1 MTPETAVDTA
11 LAKASPIAARV
22 AVAPTVAPS
31 AADTAH
37 AIVAVVGL
45 GYVGLPTAIA
55 MRNAGCRIVGID
67 VSARRLE
74 AIRDGEAELLESEQD
89 DLRGHLAAGDG
100 FSLTGKIEA

>member
-11 LAKASPIAARV
+11 LAKASPIAAPV

-67 VSARRLE
+67 VSARRLQ
-74 AIRDGEAELLESEQD
+74 AIRAGEAELLDSEAR
-89 DLRGHLAAGDG
+89 DLARHLAGDG
-100 FSLTGKIEA
+100 V

>member
-11 LAKASPIAARV
+11 LAKASPIAAPV

-55 MRNAGCRIVGID
+55 MRNAGCRIVRID
-67 VSARRLE
+67 ISAARLRR
-74 AIRDGEAELLESEQD
+74 IRAGEAELLESECE
-89 DLRGHLAAGDG
+89 DLEKHLAGDG
-100 FSLTGKIEA
+100 FALT